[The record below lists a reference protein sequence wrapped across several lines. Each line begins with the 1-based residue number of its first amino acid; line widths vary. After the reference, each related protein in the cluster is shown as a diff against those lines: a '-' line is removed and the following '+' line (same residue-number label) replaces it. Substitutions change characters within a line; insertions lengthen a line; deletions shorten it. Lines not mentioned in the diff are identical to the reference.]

1 MSAAG
6 NRVAKRL
13 GQLLDSL
20 AKMNTWLRYT
30 GRAELQAVDRVPL
43 TDGFMKLEQEANLV
57 SEATGDFLTELKL
70 P

>member
-1 MSAAG
+1 
-6 NRVAKRL
+6 
-13 GQLLDSL
+13 
-20 AKMNTWLRYT
+20 MNTWLRYT